1 MTTEYLLYN
10 TVTHETITLCD
21 DTDGACISALQEK
34 GFYMLLEER
43 YGDKYQYPAIYKSP
57 GIVWDQSEENKTNGD
72 WTMLSRAKTGDTDSD
87 HDHSHGDHSEEAT
100 VSKASPLKYIL
111 YNSKTH
117 ESYSVPD
124 ELSGSGFVIL
134 NESSYPDYNHPA
146 VYNTT
151 THTAIDQGEGSN
163 TSGDWMMLS
172 KYKDAFTSS
181 AESVKSLVSGDDIA
195 SFRLSEPVEMS
206 DKEISM
212 CIIGTGG
219 KDKIIGGDNSEILIG
234 GSGKNNFTGG
244 DNADGFMFD
253 SNSDFGKKAADKIRD
268 FDSDE
273 GDHIMLDKKTFGL
286 GKKLKFKS
294 VSGRAKA
301 NNASET
307 NKQIIY
313 DENKGRL
320 YFNENGSEDGWGDGG
335 YFAKLSGTPELNSD
349 SFMIV

>member
-87 HDHSHGDHSEEAT
+87 HSHDDNSEEAT

-234 GSGKNNFTGG
+234 GGGKNNFTGG

-253 SNSDFGKKAADKIRD
+253 SNSDFGKKAADKILD

-294 VSGRAKA
+294 VSGRAEA
-301 NNASET
+301 NDVADT
-307 NKQIIY
+307 KKQIIY
-313 DENKGRL
+313 DEKKGRL

-335 YFAKLSGTPELNSD
+335 YFAKLSGTPELVSN

>member
-87 HDHSHGDHSEEAT
+87 HSHDDNSEEAT

-212 CIIGTGG
+212 CIVGTGG

-253 SNSDFGKKAADKIRD
+253 SNSDFGKKAADKIQD
-268 FDSDE
+268 FDADE
-273 GDHIMLDKKTFGL
+273 GDHIMLDKATFGL

-294 VSGRAKA
+294 VSGRAEA
-301 NNASET
+301 NDAADT
-307 NKQIIY
+307 KKQIIY
-313 DENKGRL
+313 DEKKGRL

-335 YFAKLSGTPELNSD
+335 YFAKLSGAPELVSN

>member
-57 GIVWDQSEENKTNGD
+57 GIVWDQSEEKKTNGD
-72 WTMLSRAKTGDTDSD
+72 WTMLSRAKTGDSDSD
-87 HDHSHGDHSEEAT
+87 HSHDDNSEEAT

-212 CIIGTGG
+212 CIIGTKG

-273 GDHIMLDKKTFGL
+273 GDQIMLDKATFGL

-294 VSGRAKA
+294 VSGRAEA
-301 NNASET
+301 NDAADT
-307 NKQIIY
+307 KKQIIY
-313 DENKGRL
+313 DEKKGRL

-335 YFAKLSGTPELNSD
+335 YFAKLSGTPELVSN

>member
-21 DTDGACISALQEK
+21 DDDGACISALQEK
-34 GFYMLLEER
+34 GFYMLLESR

-57 GIVWDQSEENKTNGD
+57 GIVWDQSEEKKTNGD
-72 WTMLSRAKTGDTDSD
+72 WTMTSRAKTVGDTEEDLTS
-87 HDHSHGDHSEEAT
+87 SEEST
-100 VSKASPLKYIL
+100 TEKISPLKYIL

-134 NESSYPDYNHPA
+134 NENTYPDYSHPA

-151 THTAIDQGEGSN
+151 THTAIDQGESSN
-163 TSGDWMMLS
+163 ISGDWMMLS
-172 KYKDAFTSS
+172 KYKDSFTSS
-181 AESVKSLVSGDDIA
+181 AASVKSVVSGDSIA

-212 CIIGTGG
+212 CIIGTEG
-219 KDKIIGGDNSEILIG
+219 KDKIIGADTSEILIG
-234 GSGKNNFTGG
+234 SSGKNTFTGG
-244 DNADGFMFD
+244 DNSDGFMFD
-253 SNSDFGKKAADKIRD
+253 SKSDFGKKVADKIRD
-268 FDSDE
+268 FDADE
-273 GDHIMLDKKTFGL
+273 GDHIMLDKSMFGL

>member
-1 MTTEYLLYN
+1 MTTEYYLKN
-10 TVTHETITLCD
+10 EVTGDEIILCD
-21 DTDGACISALQEK
+21 YSDTECIEALREDN
-34 GFYMLLEER
+34 FYMLSPAD
-43 YGDKYQYPAIYKSP
+43 YGDDAYDYPAIYTPP
-57 GIVWDQSEENKTNGD
+57 GILWDQSEENKTNGD
-72 WTMLSRAKTGDTDSD
+72 WTMTSRAKTVGDTEEDLTS
-87 HDHSHGDHSEEAT
+87 SEEST
-100 VSKASPLKYIL
+100 TEKISPLKYIL

-134 NESSYPDYNHPA
+134 NENTYPDYSHPA

-151 THTAIDQGEGSN
+151 THTAIDQGESSN
-163 TSGDWMMLS
+163 ISGDWMMLS
-172 KYKDAFTSS
+172 KYKDSFTSS
-181 AESVKSLVSGDDIA
+181 AASVKSVVSGDSIA

-212 CIIGTGG
+212 CIIGTEG
-219 KDKIIGGDNSEILIG
+219 KDKIIGADTSEILIG
-234 GSGKNNFTGG
+234 SSGKNTFTGG
-244 DNADGFMFD
+244 DNSDGFMFD
-253 SNSDFGKKAADKIRD
+253 SKSDFGKKVADKIRD
-268 FDSDE
+268 FDADE
-273 GDHIMLDKKTFGL
+273 GDHIMLDKSMFGL

-335 YFAKLSGTPELNSD
+335 YFAKLSGTPELD
-349 SFMIV
+349 SNNFMIV

>member
-10 TVTHETITLCD
+10 SVTHETITLCD

-72 WTMLSRAKTGDTDSD
+72 WTMLSRAKTGDTES
-87 HDHSHGDHSEEAT
+87 DHSHDDHSEEAT

-134 NESSYPDYNHPA
+134 NESSYPNYNHPA

-273 GDHIMLDKKTFGL
+273 GDQIMLDKTTFGL

-294 VSGRAKA
+294 VSGRSEA
-301 NNASET
+301 NDAADT
-307 NKQIIY
+307 KKQIIY
-313 DENKGRL
+313 DEKKGRL

-335 YFAKLSGTPELNSD
+335 YFAKLSGTSELVSN

>member
-87 HDHSHGDHSEEAT
+87 HSHDDHSEEAT

-172 KYKDAFTSS
+172 KYKDTFTSS
-181 AESVKSLVSGDDIA
+181 AKSVKSLVSGDDIA

-253 SNSDFGKKAADKIRD
+253 SNSDFGKKAADKILD

-273 GDHIMLDKKTFGL
+273 GDQIMLDKATFGL

-294 VSGRAKA
+294 VSGRVEA
-301 NNASET
+301 NDAADT
-307 NKQIIY
+307 KKQIIY
-313 DENKGRL
+313 DEKKGRL

-335 YFAKLSGTPELNSD
+335 YFAKLSGAPELVSN